1 MSTRTIQLLTTL
13 LKDVPRGRWLLVL
26 STVLAACASGA
37 SVALMGVSAW
47 LLSRA
52 AEMPPVLYLEAA
64 AVGVRF
70 FGISRGVFR
79 YAERLIGHDLAL
91 RMQGALRMRVYDRL
105 SRTTLLGRRRGDL
118 LVRVTADVDAVLDMV
133 VRVIV
138 PACASSLVIIGTT
151 VLLARFSLA
160 SAAVLLLSALL
171 AAVVMP
177 AITQRLSRAA
187 DSSLVPLRGQLA
199 DRTRELAHCAP
210 DLVAYGAQ
218 DAILADVLEV
228 DSRLRA
234 AERKTAWGRGLGLAV
249 VSALWIGGNAVAD
262 GRIGG
267 RTLAVLVLTP
277 LALHEVFGAFT
288 GAAQTHTRAKA
299 ALLRVVEV
307 LDAPQ
312 VGTGDSPTA
321 GASEEEPSLVID
333 GLTVGWPGAHP
344 VLSDV
349 NLTVAAGESVAV
361 VGRSGIGKTTLAAT
375 IMGLIPPLAG
385 SVTTTGRVRY
395 LAQNAHVFA
404 TSISENVRIGC
415 RDATESEVV
424 TALGR
429 AGLTIPPE
437 RVVAEDGGTLSG
449 GEAQRLALAR
459 VLVNHDTSEDPS
471 AHDVLILDEPSE
483 HLDVE
488 TATAIMDDLW
498 ASTPKAAKLVIT
510 HDPAVMARCDRVW
523 DVG

>member
-1 MSTRTIQLLTTL
+1 M
-13 LKDVPRGRWLLVL
+13 
-26 STVLAACASGA
+26 
-37 SVALMGVSAW
+37 
-47 LLSRA
+47 
-52 AEMPPVLYLEAA
+52 
-64 AVGVRF
+64 
-70 FGISRGVFR
+70 
-79 YAERLIGHDLAL
+79 
-91 RMQGALRMRVYDRL
+91 
-105 SRTTLLGRRRGDL
+105 
-118 LVRVTADVDAVLDMV
+118 
-133 VRVIV
+133 
-138 PACASSLVIIGTT
+138 
-151 VLLARFSLA
+151 
-160 SAAVLLLSALL
+160 
-171 AAVVMP
+171 
-177 AITQRLSRAA
+177 
-187 DSSLVPLRGQLA
+187 
-199 DRTRELAHCAP
+199 
-210 DLVAYGAQ
+210 AYGAQ

-234 AERKTAWGRGLGLAV
+234 AERKAAWGRGLGTAGQILAAGLAV

-361 VGRSGIGKTTLAAT
+361 VGRSGIGKTTLA
-375 IMGLIPPLAG
+375 
-385 SVTTTGRVRY
+385 
-395 LAQNAHVFA
+395 
-404 TSISENVRIGC
+404 
-415 RDATESEVV
+415 
-424 TALGR
+424 LGR

>member
-1 MSTRTIQLLTTL
+1 M
-13 LKDVPRGRWLLVL
+13 
-26 STVLAACASGA
+26 
-37 SVALMGVSAW
+37 
-47 LLSRA
+47 
-52 AEMPPVLYLEAA
+52 
-64 AVGVRF
+64 
-70 FGISRGVFR
+70 
-79 YAERLIGHDLAL
+79 
-91 RMQGALRMRVYDRL
+91 
-105 SRTTLLGRRRGDL
+105 
-118 LVRVTADVDAVLDMV
+118 
-133 VRVIV
+133 
-138 PACASSLVIIGTT
+138 
-151 VLLARFSLA
+151 
-160 SAAVLLLSALL
+160 
-171 AAVVMP
+171 
-177 AITQRLSRAA
+177 
-187 DSSLVPLRGQLA
+187 
-199 DRTRELAHCAP
+199 
-210 DLVAYGAQ
+210 
-218 DAILADVLEV
+218 
-228 DSRLRA
+228 
-234 AERKTAWGRGLGLAV
+234 
-249 VSALWIGGNAVAD
+249 
-262 GRIGG
+262 
-267 RTLAVLVLTP
+267 
-277 LALHEVFGAFT
+277 
-288 GAAQTHTRAKA
+288 
-299 ALLRVVEV
+299 
-307 LDAPQ
+307 
-312 VGTGDSPTA
+312 
-321 GASEEEPSLVID
+321 
-333 GLTVGWPGAHP
+333 
-344 VLSDV
+344 LSDV

-459 VLVNHDTSEDPS
+459 VLVSHDTSEDPS
-471 AHDVLILDEPSE
+471 ADDVLILDEPSE

>member
-1 MSTRTIQLLTTL
+1 MNARTTQLLKTL
-13 LKDVPRGRWLLVL
+13 LRDVPRGRWLLVL
-26 STVLAACASGA
+26 STLLAACASGA

-79 YAERLIGHDLAL
+79 YAERLVGHDLAL

-151 VLLARFSLA
+151 VLLARFSLT

-228 DSRLRA
+228 DSRLRT
-234 AERKTAWGRGLGLAV
+234 AEKRAAWGRGLGTAGQILAAGLAV

-267 RTLAVLVLTP
+267 RILAVLVLTP

-299 ALLRVVEV
+299 ALQRVVEV

-312 VGTGDSPTA
+312 VGVGDSPTA
-321 GASEEEPSLVID
+321 AASEEKPSLVIEE
-333 GLTVGWPGAHP
+333 LTVGWP
-344 VLSDV
+344 DRK
-349 NLTVAAGESVAV
+349 SVV
-361 VGRSGIGKTTLAAT
+361 
-375 IMGLIPPLAG
+375 
-385 SVTTTGRVRY
+385 
-395 LAQNAHVFA
+395 
-404 TSISENVRIGC
+404 
-415 RDATESEVV
+415 
-424 TALGR
+424 
-429 AGLTIPPE
+429 
-437 RVVAEDGGTLSG
+437 
-449 GEAQRLALAR
+449 
-459 VLVNHDTSEDPS
+459 
-471 AHDVLILDEPSE
+471 
-483 HLDVE
+483 
-488 TATAIMDDLW
+488 
-498 ASTPKAAKLVIT
+498 
-510 HDPAVMARCDRVW
+510 
-523 DVG
+523 